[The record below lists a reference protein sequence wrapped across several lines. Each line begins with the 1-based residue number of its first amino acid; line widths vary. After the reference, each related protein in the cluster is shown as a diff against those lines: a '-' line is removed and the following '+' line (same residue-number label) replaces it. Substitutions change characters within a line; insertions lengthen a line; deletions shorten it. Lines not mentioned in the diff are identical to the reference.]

1 MKKTKSILL
10 FISLLIVCS
19 AYGQSKN
26 IKNLENKR
34 KQTLLEI
41 ENTNK
46 LLLDTKKT
54 ATALL
59 NRIKL
64 ISSQINSRQELVSI
78 LNQELSAID
87 REQKRIEGEIKT
99 LEVDLKDQQKKYAAA
114 IDGMIYKRQNKNR
127 LLFVLSG
134 KSFGESLRRLK
145 YLKDYSEWRNQQA
158 IEIIDKKQSLTEK
171 RQQLVKSKKDKIA
184 LLAQRRQEEQT
195 LKNEENIQK
204 QEVAEATKKQTELQ
218 GILKKKQQQADA
230 LNKQIERL
238 IAEEVARQER
248 EAKRIAAEKAK
259 QERAKAAA
267 AAKSK
272 ETATTKPKETTTGTK
287 SNSNTSSPAA
297 NEAAVASPT
306 ETKENFNLSRNFAS
320 NKGRYPMPITGR
332 YSIVSRFGAHRH
344 AQWNIT
350 TKSNGVDIQAQSGAE
365 ARSIFEGE
373 VSTVMAFPGFNNCI
387 IVRHGGYYTFYGN
400 IQQVFVRK
408 GQRIAAGQSL
418 GVVYTDPETGA
429 SQMHFQLWQGTTKL
443 NPEHWLKK

>member
-87 REQKRIEGEIKT
+87 KEQKRIESEIKD
-99 LEVDLKDQQKKYAAA
+99 LEVDLKDQQKKYASA

-171 RQQLVKSKKDKIA
+171 RQELVKSKKDKIA

-287 SNSNTSSPAA
+287 SNNTSKSAA
-297 NEAAVASPT
+297 KEAAVASPT

-344 AQWNIT
+344 SQWNIT
-350 TKSNGVDIQAQSGAE
+350 TKSNGIDIQAQSGAE

>member
-10 FISLLIVCS
+10 FISLLIVGS

-171 RQQLVKSKKDKIA
+171 RQELVKSKKDKIA

-350 TKSNGVDIQAQSGAE
+350 TKSNGIDIQAQSGAE